1 MGNTPRLETER
12 LILRRF
18 TPADLEAVL
27 QIYSDRETNRFLP
40 WFPIET
46 QAEAEKLLEEKY
58 LAAYARQ
65 EGYGYAVCLRR
76 DNRPVGYV
84 DVSGEASHDL
94 GYGLRSDCWGQGI
107 ATEAAAAVV
116 EQLRRDGVPFVTAT
130 HDVNNPRSGNVM
142 RRLGMRYCYSY
153 GEQWQP
159 KDIWVIFRLYQ
170 LNLDGQER
178 IYPDYWNQAKVRYK
192 EPGC

>member
-27 QIYSDRETNRFLP
+27 RIYSDRETNRFLP

-84 DVSGEASHDL
+84 HVSGEASHDL

>member
-27 QIYSDRETNRFLP
+27 RIYSDRETNRFLP

-84 DVSGEASHDL
+84 HVSGEASHDL

-170 LNLDGQER
+170 LNLDGRER
-178 IYPDYWNQAKVRYK
+178 IYPDYWNHAKVRYK

>member
-27 QIYSDRETNRFLP
+27 RIYSDRETNRFLP

-46 QAEAEKLLEEKY
+46 QAEAEQLLEEKY
-58 LAAYARQ
+58 LAAYAQQ

-170 LNLDGQER
+170 LNLDGRER